1 MFQPR
6 YTILSI
12 LTSSLNMDTQLHLL
26 ATVAYLDRWTW
37 RTWTLCQSLIQRINS
52 LEEQLKKL
60 QDDVQ
65 KLTAELMERD
75 ASNPTASADRPD
87 REWYTPRCNPPWSD
101 RPRVV
106 RREQSSGYGG
116 RISLDDAI
124 ALILGAWH
132 RQFLKQFCV
141 CRRGK
146 KVRDRCNV
154 TIWIRVCLVRGYTLL
169 YVWNK
174 ALL

>member
-1 MFQPR
+1 
-6 YTILSI
+6 
-12 LTSSLNMDTQLHLL
+12 MDTQLHLL

-87 REWYTPRCNPPWSD
+87 RE
-101 RPRVV
+101 
-106 RREQSSGYGG
+106 
-116 RISLDDAI
+116 
-124 ALILGAWH
+124 
-132 RQFLKQFCV
+132 
-141 CRRGK
+141 
-146 KVRDRCNV
+146 
-154 TIWIRVCLVRGYTLL
+154 
-169 YVWNK
+169 
-174 ALL
+174 